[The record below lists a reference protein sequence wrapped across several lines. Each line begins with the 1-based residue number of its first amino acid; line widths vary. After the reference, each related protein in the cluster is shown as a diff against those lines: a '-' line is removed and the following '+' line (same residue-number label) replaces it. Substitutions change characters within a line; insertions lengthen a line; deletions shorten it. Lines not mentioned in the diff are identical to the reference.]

1 MVDTMTRTE
10 DDDLDRIARQWIE
23 QGIDDDLTPMK
34 LIGRLLR
41 LVKVVEAAQLRCHGD
56 FGLGQGE
63 FDVLAT
69 LRRAGAPHCLTPS
82 QLFQSILLSSGAMTN
97 RLDRLERKGL
107 IERRH
112 SEEDRRSVEV
122 RLTGAGLQ
130 LIDRALPAHL
140 RTMRELLEG
149 VGGRERDQ
157 LEQLLKLWLGRVTE

>member
-1 MVDTMTRTE
+1 MKRAE
-10 DDDLDRIARQWIE
+10 DDDLDRIAGQWRE
-23 QGIDDDLTPMK
+23 QGVGEDMVPMR

-41 LVKVVEAAQLRCHGD
+41 LVKVVEASLQRCHGE

-82 QLFQSILLSSGAMTN
+82 QLYQSMLLSSGAMTN

-112 SEEDRRSVEV
+112 SREDRRSVEV
-122 RLTGAGLQ
+122 RLTEGGLA
-130 LIDRALPAHL
+130 LIERALPEHM
-140 RTMRELLEG
+140 RTLQELLTG
-149 VGGRERDQ
+149 VDTGERNE
-157 LEQLLKLWLGRVTE
+157 LERLLKLWLAQVAD

>member
-1 MVDTMTRTE
+1 MKRAE
-10 DDDLDRIARQWIE
+10 DDDLDWIARQWVE
-23 QGIDDDLTPMK
+23 QGVSEDLTPMK

-41 LVKVVEAAQLRCHGD
+41 LVKVLEAAQLRCHGA

-82 QLFQSILLSSGAMTN
+82 QLYQSMLLSSGAMTN

-112 SEEDRRSVEV
+112 SEEDRRSVKV
-122 RLTGAGLQ
+122 HLTRPGLE
-130 LIDRALPAHL
+130 LIDRALPVHL
-140 RTMRELLEG
+140 QNMRDLLDG
-149 VGGRERDQ
+149 VGTSERDQ
-157 LEQLLKLWLGRVTE
+157 LEQLLKLWLGRLADH